1 METVSSEKLK
11 HLDVFTWSLKDLVNQ
26 DKLDGGWLG
35 VHWISEMDLK
45 GTRCIIVLS
54 NNGTEVRIIK
64 EGEQNYLGNYK
75 LLFNLGE
82 VLQTALKQL

>member
-35 VHWISEMDLK
+35 VHWISEK
-45 GTRCIIVLS
+45 GNRCIIVLS
-54 NNGTEVRIIK
+54 NNGPEVRIIK

>member
-35 VHWISEMDLK
+35 VHWRSKK
-45 GTRCIIVLS
+45 GNRCIIVLF
-54 NNGTEVRIIK
+54 NNGPEVSIIK
-64 EGEQNYLGNYK
+64 EGEQNYLGNYE

>member
-35 VHWISEMDLK
+35 VHWISE
-45 GTRCIIVLS
+45 GNRCIIVLS
-54 NNGTEVRIIK
+54 NNGPEVRIIK

>member
-35 VHWISEMDLK
+35 VHWISK
-45 GTRCIIVLS
+45 GNRCIIVLS
-54 NNGTEVRIIK
+54 DNGPEVRIVK
-64 EGEQNYLGNYK
+64 EGEQSYLGNYE